1 MIYAYVAIIL
11 LSETTAISFLKEYST
26 VRSRKYLL
34 FGLLFYG
41 VVSLFLVQSFALEG
55 MGMVNVLW
63 SAFSIVFVESIGVY
77 KFHER
82 ITHTQ
87 ISGISFAL
95 LGVAVLRFY
104 G

>member
-1 MIYAYVAIIL
+1 MLYVYVAIIVL
-11 LSETTAISFLKEYST
+11 CETTAISFLKEYSQ
-26 VRSRKYLL
+26 VRQRFYFLL
-34 FGLLFYG
+34 GLLFYG
-41 VVSLFLVQSFALEG
+41 AVSFSLVQSFRYEG

-63 SAFSIVFVESIGVY
+63 SACSVIFVQSVGVF

-87 ISGISFAL
+87 IFGIVFAIAGIAL
-95 LGVAVLRFY
+95 LRFQ